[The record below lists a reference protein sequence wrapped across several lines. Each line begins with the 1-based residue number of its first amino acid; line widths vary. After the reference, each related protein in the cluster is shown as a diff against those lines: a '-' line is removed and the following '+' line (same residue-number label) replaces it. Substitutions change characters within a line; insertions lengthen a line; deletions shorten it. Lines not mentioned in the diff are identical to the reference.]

1 MLNKVFIILN
11 LLFLF
16 RILWLSDWHSGD
28 QHLIPGFL
36 WVIRFLVTQMQ
47 TSVTESDLNVFLIVE
62 KV

>member
-28 QHLIPGFL
+28 QHLIPGFSMGNQ
-36 WVIRFLVTQMQ
+36 ISSNTNANISDGERFERFL
-47 TSVTESDLNVFLIVE
+47 NC
-62 KV
+62 